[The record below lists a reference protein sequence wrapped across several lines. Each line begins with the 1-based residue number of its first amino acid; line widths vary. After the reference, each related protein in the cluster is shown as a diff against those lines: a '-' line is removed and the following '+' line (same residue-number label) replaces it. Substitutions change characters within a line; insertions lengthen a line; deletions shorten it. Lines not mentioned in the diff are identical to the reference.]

1 MSTHRDELAQIE
13 LEVRGMTCDSCALH
27 VEKAL
32 QGIDGVQDVEVPGW
46 QSARATVRVASAV
59 DAQAL
64 TAAVRDAGYT
74 ATVKTRR
81 TGGGPASSNGRDS
94 DYDLLVIGAG
104 SGGFAAAIK
113 GAELGARVG
122 LINDGALGGTCV
134 NVGCVPSK
142 ALIRAAEAWHKA
154 GHHPFAGVETQAV
167 ALDWDAVRRQKD
179 ELVGQLRQ
187 EKYADVLAAYPEIT
201 FIPGRAQFQ
210 EDGSVLVNDQVLR
223 ARKVVITTGAHPR
236 MLPIPGADEAG
247 VLTSTSLM
255 DLPELPE
262 SLIVL
267 GGRAVALELGQTMAR
282 LGVQVVIVQRSS
294 RLVPEHEPEIG
305 RALKGYLEQEGIGV
319 VTGVQV
325 ERIEREGNGRMVST
339 RVQGR
344 PQVYRAE
351 QVLMALG
358 RQPNTAGMGLEQV
371 GVELDKGGAIIVDA
385 GMRSSHPDIYASGDV
400 TTNPQFVYVAA
411 KGGAVAAENALN
423 GTGEVLDL
431 FAMPEVVF
439 TDPQV
444 AMVGLTE
451 AQAKAKGFDVIT
463 SELPLK
469 YVPRALA
476 ARDTRGL
483 IKLVADGASRRLL
496 GAHILAAEGGE
507 VVQAATLAVKFRLT
521 LDHLT
526 DTLFPYL
533 TQVEGLKLAA
543 QTFEKDVAK
552 LSCCAA

>member
-1 MSTHRDELAQIE
+1 MSTHQDELTQIE
-13 LEVRGMTCDSCALH
+13 LDVRGMTCDSCALH
-27 VEKAL
+27 VEQAL

-46 QSARATVRVASAV
+46 QSAQATVRVASAV

-74 ATVKTRR
+74 ATVKTRK

-113 GAELGARVG
+113 GTELGARVG

-154 GHHPFAGVETQAV
+154 GHHPFAGVETQAL

-179 ELVGQLRQ
+179 ALVGQLRQ
-187 EKYADVLAAYPEIT
+187 EKYANVLAAYPEIT

-210 EDGSVLVNDQVLR
+210 EDGSVVVNDKVLR
-223 ARKVVITTGAHPR
+223 ARKVVITTGAQPR

-282 LGVQVVIVQRSS
+282 FGVQVVILQRSS
-294 RLVPEHEPEIG
+294 SLVPEHEPQIG
-305 RALKGYLEQEGIGV
+305 RALKGYLEEDGIGV

-371 GVELDKGGAIIVDA
+371 GVELDKNGAIIVDA
-385 GMRSSHPDIYASGDV
+385 GMRTSHPDIYASGDV

-431 FAMPEVVF
+431 FAMPEVIF

-444 AMVGLTE
+444 ATVGLTE
-451 AQAKAKGFDVIT
+451 AEAKAKGFEVIT

-526 DTLFPYL
+526 GTLFPYL

-552 LSCCAA
+552 LSCCAG